1 MILLNVFISIIM
13 TLLILN
19 IIVIVHEFGHYIT
32 AKKFGV
38 AINEFSI
45 GMGPALYQKR
55 KKQHRFVF
63 FNKNK
68 EFEPDEFKFSIRAL
82 PIGGFVKLKGE
93 EDTSTDPDS
102 FSQLKPWKKLIV
114 FLAGAFMNLILGLLC
129 ITIIATFMIDC
140 DITTKVSDFVPITLE
155 SGETVEPLS
164 NTTGLMQ
171 GDEIFKINGN
181 RTHDT
186 TDIQYELALA
196 NKEAVDVEVI
206 RNGKHIVLENVKFPC
221 NEIDGLKAL
230 SMDFRVLGEEKTFVG
245 TVKYIGNNMLAVIKM
260 VYRSLAGLITGQI
273 PASSMSGIVGVTATV
288 SESMNA
294 GMSLFDTIYYFLYLA
309 FILTINIGLFNV
321 LPIPALDGGQ
331 SCACIFEMITKKK
344 IPEKVYQTVTTVFFI
359 LLLGLMAVITLKDV
373 INLF

>member
-1 MILLNVFISIIM
+1 M
-13 TLLILN
+13 
-19 IIVIVHEFGHYIT
+19 
-32 AKKFGV
+32 
-38 AINEFSI
+38 
-45 GMGPALYQKR
+45 
-55 KKQHRFVF
+55 
-63 FNKNK
+63 
-68 EFEPDEFKFSIRAL
+68 
-82 PIGGFVKLKGE
+82 KGE

-221 NEIDGLKAL
+221 NEIDDLKAL

-260 VYRSLAGLITGQI
+260 VYRSLTGLITGQI

-309 FILTINIGLFNV
+309 FVLTINIGLFNV

-359 LLLGLMAVITLKDV
+359 LLLVLMAVITLKDV

>member
-1 MILLNVFISIIM
+1 MILLNVFVSIIM

-331 SCACIFEMITKKK
+331 SCACIFEMMTKKK

-359 LLLGLMAVITLKDV
+359 LLLVLMAVITLKDV

>member
-38 AINEFSI
+38 SINEFSI